1 MLSVGLIPEN
11 ELSKKAGVKLD
22 PRTRGA
28 FVKDNLETSVPGI
41 FACGNVLQVHD
52 LVDNVS
58 AEGEK
63 AGKNAA
69 LYIKEGERKGEIVTA
84 VVGDGISYL
93 CPQQISLADDQ
104 KVELCFRVRKPVD
117 RSRVLVYADGELVKK
132 VEKLKMIPSEME
144 KLPIDKKLLD
154 GKKEVKV
161 TVEGGSITDISIV
174 SAEKEDGA
182 YLSMA
187 EDIIPTII
195 DAQSADVDTISGATF
210 SSTGIKNAVAQ
221 ALEEAAK

>member
-161 TVEGGSITDISIV
+161 TVEEV
-174 SAEKEDGA
+174 S
-182 YLSMA
+182 L
-187 EDIIPTII
+187 
-195 DAQSADVDTISGATF
+195 
-210 SSTGIKNAVAQ
+210 
-221 ALEEAAK
+221 